1 MLKIHDFFHFACPP
15 IHPSVNTSGA
25 ARRGPRRGPIS
36 ALRALS
42 RASRAFAR
50 FARVGA
56 LRALRL
62 RFIFW
67 LAKIERGF
75 GTERARLGTLK
86 ALAQNVQDYYES
98 IPIAGGQCAFI
109 IFFFLNLA
117 AHAPTSLRLLQPRC
131 ACTDLAA
138 PAPTSLR
145 LRRPRCA
152 FDRPRCACSNAAHAP
167 SLAAHAPKPRC
178 ACFDTQPRCACSACY
193 YSVHE
198 AEKID
203 FCQQYVYFQVFI
215 NANKIICFF
224 LGGLPWKV
232 HFFTFDFWPWKKNYA
247 REKYE

>member
-1 MLKIHDFFHFACPP
+1 MNH
-15 IHPSVNTSGA
+15 T
-25 ARRGPRRGPIS
+25 
-36 ALRALS
+36 
-42 RASRAFAR
+42 
-50 FARVGA
+50 
-56 LRALRL
+56 
-62 RFIFW
+62 
-67 LAKIERGF
+67 
-75 GTERARLGTLK
+75 
-86 ALAQNVQDYYES
+86 YYES

-117 AHAPTSLRLLQPRC
+117 AHTPTSLRLLQPRC

-178 ACFDTQPRCACSACY
+178 ACSDTQPRCACSACY

-215 NANKIICFF
+215 YANKIIMLFF
-224 LGGLPWKV
+224 GRSPLKST
-232 HFFTFDFWPWKKNYA
+232 FFYFRFLTVEKKL
-247 REKYE
+247 RP